1 MRSMVAGP
9 QKVTT
14 FSGCSA
20 FEANSVQFSSSV
32 VSDSLRPHGLQH
44 PQASL
49 SRSEGWKS
57 FMSGCLMSGPQIK
70 KKIIILRCH
79 LPLFHTTTTNH
90 FLMDCDVRQNVDFIW
105 QLAMTSSV
113 VGPRRSSKALSK
125 AKLALKKG
133 DAHCMVVC
141 CQSDPLQL
149 SESQWN
155 HYFWDVRSANQWD
168 VPKTAMPE
176 ASIGQQKWPN
186 SSPQQHPMACHTTN
200 ASKLNEMGYEVLPH
214 PPYSPDLSPTDYHFF
229 KYLDNFLQGKRFHN
243 QQEAENALQ
252 EFTEFRGRDFYTT
265 GINQLI
271 SHWWKCVGLQWFLFW
286 FIKMCLTHNDL
297 KFMVQNYN
305 NFSTIF

>member
-1 MRSMVAGP
+1 
-9 QKVTT
+9 
-14 FSGCSA
+14 
-20 FEANSVQFSSSV
+20 
-32 VSDSLRPHGLQH
+32 
-44 PQASL
+44 
-49 SRSEGWKS
+49 
-57 FMSGCLMSGPQIK
+57 
-70 KKIIILRCH
+70 
-79 LPLFHTTTTNH
+79 
-90 FLMDCDVRQNVDFIW
+90 
-105 QLAMTSSV
+105 MTSSV
-113 VGPRRSSKALSK
+113 VGQRRSSKALSK
-125 AKLALKKG
+125 AKLAPKKG
-133 DAHCMVVC
+133 HGHCLVVC
-141 CQSDPLQL
+141 CPNDLLQL
-149 SESQWN
+149 SESWQN
-155 HYFWDVRSANQWD
+155 HNMRSMLNKLMRCTENCNTCSHLWSTERAQFFSM
-168 VPKTAMPE
+168 AMPE

-297 KFMVQNYN
+297 KFMVQNCNYFCN
-305 NFSTIF
+305 NLI